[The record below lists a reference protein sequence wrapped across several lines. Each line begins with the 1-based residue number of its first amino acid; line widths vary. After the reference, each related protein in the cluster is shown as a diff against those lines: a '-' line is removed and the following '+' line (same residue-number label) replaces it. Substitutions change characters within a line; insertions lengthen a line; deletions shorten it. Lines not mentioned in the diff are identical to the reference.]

1 MCLKTL
7 FVSLAALLCV
17 ATASARSEFCPV
29 KWKKIQSIA
38 QKDPGRI
45 EALAERMTA
54 SRPDTTLTMPD
65 RILAFFGQSYLTED
79 REDPL
84 VREMQKSYQ
93 EGCYA
98 EALAKADE
106 VLEINPLNLEAL
118 FKAAMSIAL
127 MRHHGDETYSQSDG
141 QAYFNRGYFLLETIA
156 ATGDGS
162 EEHPFCVTKVSDEY
176 NFMYFYFNLERILS
190 QALVGHCDV
199 FELGEGNEKYS
210 APKIYF
216 DVTRVLEI
224 EIAMYQ

>member
-1 MCLKTL
+1 MCFKTL
-7 FVSLAALLCV
+7 FVSLVALLCV
-17 ATASARSEFCPV
+17 ATASAKPEFYPV

-45 EALAERMTA
+45 EALAERLTA
-54 SRPDTTLTMPD
+54 SRPDTTLTMPE
-65 RILAFFGQSYLTED
+65 RILAFYGQSYLTED
-79 REDPL
+79 REESL
-84 VREMQKSYQ
+84 VREMQKSYG
-93 EGCYA
+93 EDRYA

-118 FKAAMSIAL
+118 FTAAMSIGL
-127 MRHHGDETYSQSDG
+127 MRHYGDETYSQSDG

-162 EEHPFCVTKVSDEY
+162 EKHPFCVTKIRDEY
-176 NFMYFYFNLERILS
+176 NFMYFYFDLERILS

-199 FELGEGNEKYS
+199 FELDGGNEKYS

-224 EIAMYQ
+224 EIAEYK